1 MPDKQVI
8 QTTHD
13 GLNITWQR
21 DATGNQSAQ
30 QAGDFI
36 VGVASAVQH
45 FKKRDPRLW
54 PRTRATLKALVWLG
68 LGATAG
74 VLLVSAPRAA
84 QTPQWQVEA
93 GATPRASSTERAVAA
108 VTRAANRATHSV
120 SPAPSPAQIVATDPP
135 ELVQAKRH
143 LSTAVFD
150 YLVQK
155 TRVELGRAEVHD
167 NADGTHDVWVPVA
180 WHVDPAPVM
189 AALNAYFWNVD
200 HGPLETRVDFSSDFN
215 PPVPG
220 TLINRHFNQTHNRKF
235 VYAEELLDWLSSW
248 QLRVVVGLGE
258 RTGVVTLASGREYFL
273 IKCKG
278 VGRDQYQFQFNHAAG
293 DKTLLFSNTGAE
305 RDPVVIA
312 NVPAAAVRGSLGD
325 VESRLEWTKLP

>member
-21 DATGNQSAQ
+21 DASGNQSTQ

-36 VGVASAVQH
+36 VGVAGAVEH
-45 FKKRDPRLW
+45 FRKRDPRLW
-54 PRTRATLKALVWLG
+54 PRTRATFKALLWLG
-68 LGATAG
+68 LGTAAG
-74 VLLVSAPRAA
+74 VCLVSAPQAA
-84 QTPQWQVEA
+84 PTPQWQLEA
-93 GATPRASSTERAVAA
+93 GAVPRESLAQRATAA
-108 VTRAANRATHSV
+108 ATRAASAATRAA
-120 SPAPSPAQIVATDPP
+120 SPSPSPAQISPSDPP

-155 TRVELGRAEVHD
+155 TRVELGGAEVRD
-167 NADGTHDVWVPVA
+167 NANGTHDVSVPVS

-189 AALNAYFWNVD
+189 AALNTYFWDVD

-235 VYAEELLDWLSSW
+235 AYAEELLDWLSSW
-248 QLRVVVGLGE
+248 QLRVVVGLAG

-278 VGRDQYQFQFNHAAG
+278 VGRDQYQFQFNHDAG
-293 DKTLLFSNTGAE
+293 DKTLLFSNTGTE

-312 NVPAAAVRGSLGD
+312 NVSASALGD
-325 VESRLEWTKLP
+325 IDSRLEWTKLH

>member
-1 MPDKQVI
+1 
-8 QTTHD
+8 
-13 GLNITWQR
+13 
-21 DATGNQSAQ
+21 
-30 QAGDFI
+30 
-36 VGVASAVQH
+36 
-45 FKKRDPRLW
+45 
-54 PRTRATLKALVWLG
+54 
-68 LGATAG
+68 
-74 VLLVSAPRAA
+74 
-84 QTPQWQVEA
+84 
-93 GATPRASSTERAVAA
+93 
-108 VTRAANRATHSV
+108 
-120 SPAPSPAQIVATDPP
+120 
-135 ELVQAKRH
+135 
-143 LSTAVFD
+143 
-150 YLVQK
+150 
-155 TRVELGRAEVHD
+155 
-167 NADGTHDVWVPVA
+167 
-180 WHVDPAPVM
+180 M

-312 NVPAAAVRGSLGD
+312 NVPAAAARGSLGD